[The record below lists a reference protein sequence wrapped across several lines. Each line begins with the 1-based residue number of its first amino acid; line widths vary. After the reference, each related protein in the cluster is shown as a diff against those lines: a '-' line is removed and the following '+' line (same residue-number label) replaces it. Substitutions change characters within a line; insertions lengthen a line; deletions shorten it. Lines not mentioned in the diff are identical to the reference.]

1 MTNRWINYLLTV
13 IVGLGLVS
21 VAAYNQPRDRE
32 ERAALLDQELTE
44 DHREEDAA
52 LPAPVERDPIELRPR
67 DPEAEVPEIDPG
79 EAEPAPPPRLDS
91 IGVSASHPLAVE
103 VGMEVLAGGGNAVDA
118 AIAVAYTLGVV
129 EPFGSGIG
137 GGGALL
143 LVGPDGSPPRSY
155 DYREV
160 APLNGEPPASDI
172 GVPGFVAGMAHVH
185 DEHGSVDL
193 EDLIEF
199 AARYAEDGIEVDPY
213 LTERLEEA
221 AFRLPIHLL
230 PRFYPDGVAVQPGET
245 LRQPEYAEALRLIQ
259 SEGPE
264 AFYDGEVGQRIAD
277 AVDGLEFDDLR
288 AYEVLEVEPA
298 VGRFAG
304 YELLGAGAPVASPA
318 VVQLLQIA
326 EARGIAELEPDS
338 ADAIHVLAQAWRQ
351 ANAQRV
357 EDVGD
362 PSFEDVDLAA
372 LLDPEVSEAYA
383 AAIPDDGFAA
393 LDAEDGPSDLETDT
407 THVVVV
413 DPDGTMVSM
422 TNTLSNFFGS
432 GLPVSGFFMNDQLKN
447 FSPDPDSINH
457 VAALK
462 RPRSF
467 IAPMVLLQDGRPV
480 LGIGSPGGR
489 RIPNVVAQVLT
500 RWAAHGQPL
509 DDAVLAPRFHL
520 EGDTLEMEE
529 QPASAVG
536 DELIRRGYEVTP
548 FVPTT
553 EYYGAV
559 QLLLVDWEE
568 GSIRG
573 VEETRRQGT
582 WQAREWDE
590 ESDAP
595 GPLG

>member
-1 MTNRWINYLLTV
+1 MTHRWINYALTV
-13 IVGLGLVS
+13 LVGLGLLL
-21 VAAYNQPRDRE
+21 VAAYNQPRDRQ
-32 ERAALLDQELTE
+32 ERAEFLDQELAE
-44 DHREEDAA
+44 DDREADVE
-52 LPAPVERDPIELRPR
+52 LPDPAERDPIQLRPLDR
-67 DPEAEVPEIDPG
+67 SAEVPEIDAG
-79 EAEPAPPPRLDS
+79 EPAPPPRLDS

-103 VGMEVLAGGGNAVDA
+103 VGMEVLASGGNAVDA
-118 AIAVAYTLGVV
+118 AVAVAYTLGVV

-143 LVGPDGSPPRSY
+143 LVEPDGSAPRSY

-160 APLNGEPPASDI
+160 APTNGEPPASDI

-221 AFRLPIHLL
+221 AFRMPIHLL
-230 PRFYPDGVAVQPGET
+230 PRLYPDGVAVQPGTT

-264 AFYDGEVGQRIAD
+264 AMYGGEIGQRIAD
-277 AVDGLEFDDLR
+277 AIDGLDLDDLL
-288 AYEVLEVEPA
+288 AYEVVEVEPSL
-298 VGRFAG
+298 GRFAG
-304 YELLGAGAPVASPA
+304 YELVGGGAPVASPT

-326 EARGIAELEPDS
+326 EARGIADLDPDS
-338 ADAIHVLAQAWRQ
+338 VDAIHVLAQAWRQ

-357 EDVGD
+357 DDIGD
-362 PSFEDVDLAA
+362 PTVEEVDLVA
-372 LLDPEVSEAYA
+372 LLDREVSEAYA
-383 AAIPDDGFAA
+383 AAIPDDGFAPV
-393 LDAEDGPSDLETDT
+393 DADDEAITLETDT

-413 DPDGTMVSM
+413 DRDGTMVSM

-447 FSPDPDSINH
+447 FAPDPESINH
-457 VAALK
+457 VAPLK

-467 IAPMVLLQDGRPV
+467 IAPMVVVQDGQPV

-489 RIPNVVAQVLT
+489 RIPNVVAQVLA
-500 RWAAHGQPL
+500 RWAAHGQAI

-520 EGDTLEMEE
+520 EDDTLELEDS
-529 QPASAVG
+529 PGNAVVG
-536 DELIRRGYEVTP
+536 DLARRGYEVTT

-559 QLLLVDWEE
+559 QVLVVDWED
-568 GSIRG
+568 GSIHG
-573 VEETRRQGT
+573 VADVRRPGT
-582 WQAREWDE
+582 WEAREWE
-590 ESDAP
+590 A
-595 GPLG
+595 G